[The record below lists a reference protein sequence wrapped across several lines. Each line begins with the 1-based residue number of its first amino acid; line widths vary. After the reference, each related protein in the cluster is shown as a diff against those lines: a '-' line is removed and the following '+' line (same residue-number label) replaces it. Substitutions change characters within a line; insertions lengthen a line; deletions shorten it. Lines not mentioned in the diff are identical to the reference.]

1 MSVFA
6 RYPAPVASDG
16 TSEENS
22 ENLYRP
28 DLTLALRLADAA
40 DDLTMQRFGAA
51 DLKVDTKPDL
61 TPVSDADRAVEELL
75 RSQVAQTFP
84 EDAVLG
90 EEFGTSGTSGTSER
104 QWIIDPI
111 DGTKNY
117 VRGVPVWATLI
128 ALTIHDAVSNELR
141 VAVGVVSAPAIG
153 RRWWAARGT
162 GAWLRDLTTDPAGR
176 RIGVSGVSD
185 LKDASVSYSDWDD
198 PAWDLDGRRERFDAM
213 LRNTWR
219 SRAFG
224 DFWSHMMVAEGSVD
238 VAVEPQLSTWDM
250 AALIPIVEEA
260 GGTVTALDGQSPLVG
275 GNALTTNGLLHPQLL
290 EALSSR

>member
-6 RYPAPVASDG
+6 RYPAAVASEKSNGNPYTAD
-16 TSEENS
+16 
-22 ENLYRP
+22 
-28 DLTLALRLADAA
+28 LALAMRLADGA
-40 DDLTMQRFGAA
+40 DDLTMQRFGAG
-51 DLKVDTKPDL
+51 DLKVETKPDL

-75 RSQVAQTFP
+75 RAQVAQTFP
-84 EDAVLG
+84 YDAVLG
-90 EEFGTSGTSGTSER
+90 EEFGTSGASVR

-128 ALTIHDAVSNELR
+128 ALTVDDAVSDERR

-153 RRWWAARGT
+153 RRWWAARGA
-162 GAWLRDLTTDPAGR
+162 GAWLRDVSSSAAGR

-198 PAWDLDGRRERFDAM
+198 PAWDRDGRRERFDAL
-213 LRNTWR
+213 LRGAWR
-219 SRAFG
+219 CRAFG

-238 VAVEPQLSTWDM
+238 VAVEPQLSPWDM

-260 GGTVTALDGQSPLVG
+260 GGTITALDGQSPLVG

-290 EALSSR
+290 EALSGS